1 MRHSID
7 ILTGVLQSVLL
18 KNGKQRNAENW
29 AGVERAASEV
39 ARARNAY
46 KKAKN
51 DYRRN
56 RK

>member
-1 MRHSID
+1 MMHLIGT
-7 ILTGVLQSVLL
+7 LMVVLQLVLL
-18 KNGKQRNAENW
+18 EDGKQRNAENW

>member
-1 MRHSID
+1 MMHLID
-7 ILTGVLQSVLL
+7 ILMAVLQLVLL